1 MTFRIIRGGR
11 SLIIIAAVWMI
22 FLPAAISGQGVTGTG
37 NVIPGQGVTGT
48 VTGTA
53 VVQENTGCPEKIS
66 QYRNARHDAG
76 PAAAMVYW
84 REAFAS
90 CPAFS
95 EEIYTDGE
103 SMYRELFDR
112 TGEPAYIDSIMMLL
126 TQRTYYFNNKPVHDL
141 HKAELLLDLAGDDPE
156 YLGLCYN
163 ILMEASESYPDQMEC
178 SHFVN
183 LATVAA
189 SLYAM
194 GIIDAGEM
202 GNAFVTSIGTVD
214 YRIETGTGNCSN
226 ADDLKNMETFYR
238 TSGAMTCEGLE
249 TLYSGKMD
257 RNFRD
262 TAFVNKVN
270 GMVTEAGCSGSDL
283 SYNIAVKMFANDRSA
298 ANAVRLAELNL
309 ARKNTERAISYFTE
323 AYNRDTTG
331 SVRSAVLLRVA
342 LMELEQGKRQEA
354 RDRAEHAYQLNKKNA
369 AALMLLAECY
379 AGAEFGNSF
388 DNHTAY
394 WVAVDYL
401 EAAIKVDP
409 SLRKA
414 AEGKIRA
421 WSKLFPTR
429 EECFYRKIL
438 DEGTVFTVGG
448 WVSEI
453 TRVRFR
459 ME

>member
-1 MTFRIIRGGR
+1 MTFRTVRGRR
-11 SLIIIAAVWMI
+11 SFAIMAAAWMI
-22 FLPAAISGQGVTGTG
+22 ILPVALSGQGV
-37 NVIPGQGVTGT
+37 IE
-48 VTGTA
+48 TGTA
-53 VVQENTGCPEKIS
+53 AGIAQDSTGCPEKIS
-66 QYRNARHDAG
+66 LYMAARMNAD
-76 PAAAMVYW
+76 PVAALGYW
-84 REAFAS
+84 REALAS
-90 CPAFS
+90 CPDVS
-95 EEIYTDGE
+95 EDIYTDGE
-103 SMYRELFDR
+103 LMYREMFDL
-112 TGEPAYIDSIMMLL
+112 TAGPEYIDSIMMLL
-126 TQRTYYFNNKPVHDL
+126 TQRSYYFSNKPAHDL

-178 SHFVN
+178 SHFVR

-226 ADDLKNMETFYR
+226 AGDLENMETFYR
-238 TSGAMTCEGLE
+238 TSGAMTCVGLE
-249 TLYSGKMD
+249 TLYSGKVD

-262 TAFVNKVN
+262 TLFISKVRN
-270 GMVTEAGCSGSDL
+270 MLTEAGCTGSDL

-309 ARKNTERAISYFTE
+309 ARNNTERAISYFTE

-331 SVRSAVLLRVA
+331 TVRSAVLLRVA

-354 RDRAEHAYQLNKKNA
+354 RDRAEHAYQLNRRNA

-388 DNHTAY
+388 DNHTSY

-409 SLRKA
+409 SLRKV

-421 WSKLFPTR
+421 YSKLFPTR

-438 DEGTVFTVGG
+438 DEGTVFNVGG
-448 WVSEI
+448 WVSEV

-459 ME
+459 KE